1 MWNSL
6 RRARKGADKPPQTAG
21 SLHRARD
28 AKREQFQQQGFA
40 QFARTVRASGID
52 LPPVD
57 EFCRRYVAY
66 YDDAEAKAEKPNAGF
81 GLFKF
86 DIHADIARP
95 VEMARILKDAGGHG
109 LFLVMHRHAL
119 NEAWHGGQQMWDALN
134 QIRDLGHEVGLHADP
149 FHLIATRGDLYAGL
163 DEALSEL
170 RGAGVPIRALTLHGD
185 SRASIKARRLQANDF
200 FADGFRRSKWD
211 GLPPEGLEAL
221 AGHVGKYNH
230 LTLFRRLGV
239 EYVADVHFVRRGE
252 LVNRAP
258 MMYLSDNQRRLRI
271 GNIAPDV
278 VEEGLVEAPDTFGI
292 SAEFAE
298 RASRVLVRRPFLALF
313 HPQWYA

>member
-6 RRARKGADKPPQTAG
+6 RRARKGADKGSQTAAAPMR
-21 SLHRARD
+21 SRD
-28 AKREQFQQQGFA
+28 PRREQFQQREFA
-40 QFARTVRASGID
+40 QFAKTVRAAGIE

-57 EFCRRYVAY
+57 EFCRRYAAY
-66 YDDAEAKAEKPNAGF
+66 YESADAKAQKPNAGF

-109 LFLVMHRHAL
+109 LFLVMHSHGL
-119 NEAWHGGQQMWDALN
+119 NEAWHGSRQMWDALGE
-134 QIRDLGHEVGLHADP
+134 IRSLGHEIGLHADP

-163 DEALSEL
+163 DEALSQL

-211 GLPPEGLEAL
+211 GLAPEGLEML
-221 AGHVGKYNH
+221 ADHVGKYHH

-252 LVNRAP
+252 LLNRAP

-278 VEEGLVEAPDTFGI
+278 VAEGLVEAPDTFSIPDDFG
-292 SAEFAE
+292 E
-298 RASRVLVRRPFLALF
+298 RAAGVLIRRPFLALF